1 MKQYNEENSFQRKFT
16 NTLMITSAIFLAIS
30 GFGFTFFPNEIS
42 VLLTNT
48 DNHFFILILQILGA
62 LYLGFSYINWMS
74 KNSLIGGIYNK
85 PLLIGNTLHFLTA
98 SMAMIKLVFKFEN
111 NLQLIIPHTIIYCLF
126 TLFFGYVFFS
136 DPFKKPQWDIP
147 KLF

>member
-1 MKQYNEENSFQRKFT
+1 MKKDDEEDSFHRKFT
-16 NTLMITSAIFLAIS
+16 KTLMTISAIFLAVN
-30 GFGFTFFPNEIS
+30 GFGFSFFPNEIS
-42 VLLTNT
+42 VLLTND

-85 PLLIGNTLHFLTA
+85 PILIGNTLHFLTA

-111 NLQLIIPHTIIYCLF
+111 NLQLIIPYTMIYCLF
-126 TLFFGYVFFS
+126 SLVFGYVFFS
-136 DPFKKPQWDIP
+136 NPFSNKS
-147 KLF
+147 

>member
-1 MKQYNEENSFQRKFT
+1 MKKDDEENSFHRKFT
-16 NTLMITSAIFLAIS
+16 KTLMTISAIFLAVN
-30 GFGFTFFPNEIS
+30 GFGFSFFPNEIS
-42 VLLTNT
+42 VLLTND

-98 SMAMIKLVFKFEN
+98 SMSMLKLVFKLEN
-111 NLQLIIPHTIIYCLF
+111 NLQLIISYTIIYCLF
-126 TLFFGYVFFS
+126 TLSFGYVFFS
-136 DPFKKPQWDIP
+136 NPFLKKS
-147 KLF
+147 

>member
-1 MKQYNEENSFQRKFT
+1 MKKDDEENSFHRKFT
-16 NTLMITSAIFLAIS
+16 KTLMTISAIFLAVN
-30 GFGFTFFPNEIS
+30 GFGFSFFPNEIS
-42 VLLTNT
+42 VLLTND

-85 PLLIGNTLHFLTA
+85 PILIGNTLHFLTA

-111 NLQLIIPHTIIYCLF
+111 NLQLIIPYTMIYCLF
-126 TLFFGYVFFS
+126 TLFFGYIFFS
-136 DPFKKPQWDIP
+136 NPFPNKS
-147 KLF
+147 

>member
-16 NTLMITSAIFLAIS
+16 KTLMTISAIFLGIS

-42 VLLTNT
+42 VLLIND
-48 DNHFFILILQILGA
+48 DNHFSILILQILGA

-98 SMAMIKLVFKFEN
+98 SMAMLKLVFELEN
-111 NLQLIIPHTIIYCLF
+111 NLQLIISYTIIYCLF
-126 TLFFGYVFFS
+126 TLSFVYVFFS
-136 DPFKKPQWDIP
+136 NPFLKKS
-147 KLF
+147 

>member
-1 MKQYNEENSFQRKFT
+1 MKKYDEENSFQRKFT
-16 NTLMITSAIFLAIS
+16 KTLMIISAIFLAVN
-30 GFGFTFFPNEIS
+30 GFGFSFFPNEIS
-42 VLLTNT
+42 ILLTND
-48 DNHFFILILQILGA
+48 DNHIFTLILQILGA

-85 PLLIGNTLHFLTA
+85 PLLIGNFLHFLTA

-111 NLQLIIPHTIIYCLF
+111 NLQLIIPYTIIYCLF

-136 DPFKKPQWDIP
+136 DPFKKPQ
-147 KLF
+147 

>member
-1 MKQYNEENSFQRKFT
+1 MKKDDEENSFHRKFT
-16 NTLMITSAIFLAIS
+16 KTLMTISAIFLAVN
-30 GFGFTFFPNEIS
+30 GFGFSFFPNEIS
-42 VLLTNT
+42 VLITND

-85 PLLIGNTLHFLTA
+85 PILIGNTLHFLTA
-98 SMAMIKLVFKFEN
+98 SMAMIKLVFKFAN
-111 NLQLIIPHTIIYCLF
+111 NLQLIIPYTMIYCLF

-136 DPFKKPQWDIP
+136 NPFSNKS
-147 KLF
+147 

>member
-16 NTLMITSAIFLAIS
+16 NTLMIISAIFLAIS

-42 VLLTNT
+42 VLLIND
-48 DNHFFILILQILGA
+48 DNHFSILILQILGA

-98 SMAMIKLVFKFEN
+98 SMAMLKLVFELEN
-111 NLQLIIPHTIIYCLF
+111 NLQLIISYTIIYCLF
-126 TLFFGYVFFS
+126 TLSFVYVFFS
-136 DPFKKPQWDIP
+136 NPFLKKS
-147 KLF
+147 

>member
-1 MKQYNEENSFQRKFT
+1 MTKYDEENSFHRKYT
-16 NTLMITSAIFLAIS
+16 KTLMIISAIFLAVN
-30 GFGFTFFPNEIS
+30 GFGLSFFPNEIS
-42 VLLTNT
+42 LLLTNND

-98 SMAMIKLVFKFEN
+98 SMAMIKLVLKFEN
-111 NLQLIIPHTIIYCLF
+111 NLQLIIPHTIIYFLF
-126 TLFFGYVFFS
+126 TLFFGYVFF
-136 DPFKKPQWDIP
+136 
-147 KLF
+147 

>member
-1 MKQYNEENSFQRKFT
+1 MKKYDEKNLYQRKFT
-16 NTLMITSAIFLAIS
+16 KTLMIISSIFLAVN
-30 GFGFTFFPNEIS
+30 GVGFTFFPNEIS
-42 VLLTNT
+42 VLLTND
-48 DNHFFILILQILGA
+48 DNHFSILILQILGA

-111 NLQLIIPHTIIYCLF
+111 NLQLIIPHTIIYFLF

-136 DPFKKPQWDIP
+136 DPFKKP
-147 KLF
+147 

>member
-1 MKQYNEENSFQRKFT
+1 MTKHNEENYFQRNFT
-16 NTLMITSAIFLAIS
+16 KTLMIISAIFLAVN
-30 GFGFTFFPNEIS
+30 GFVLSFFPNEIS
-42 VLLTNT
+42 VLLTNN

-98 SMAMIKLVFKFEN
+98 SIAMIKLVFKFEN
-111 NLQLIIPHTIIYCLF
+111 NLQLIIMYTIIYCLF

-136 DPFKKPQWDIP
+136 DPFKKPQ
-147 KLF
+147 